1 MSTKLSLKEVLEQ
14 RGATQEEPPER
25 STFRIVKLILS
36 IESVDQPVTVIR
48 LLATQGLGLKK
59 AHAAMDR
66 LAERGCTAV
75 EVPTDDPESVI
86 AELSQL
92 NVHAAVMETPEVD
105 VKSVRQEQGLSQ
117 SEFATLYGID
127 EDTLKNWEQGRNAPD
142 GPAKVLLAVIK
153 TCPSAVIAALTTRP
167 PSDAGVRHP
176 SK

>member
-1 MSTKLSLKEVLEQ
+1 MSTKLSLKEVLERQ
-14 RGATQEEPPER
+14 GVTQEGPPER
-25 STFRIVKLILS
+25 SSFPTVKLILS
-36 IESVDQPVTVIR
+36 IDSVDQPVTVIR
-48 LLATQGLGLKK
+48 LLATHGLGLKK

-66 LAERGCTAV
+66 LAERGCIAL

-86 AELSQL
+86 AELSRL

-105 VKSVRQEQGLSQ
+105 VKSLRQQQGLSQ

-153 TCPSAVIAALTTRP
+153 TCPSAVIGALTTRP
-167 PSDAGVRHP
+167 PSGAGIRHP
-176 SK
+176 I